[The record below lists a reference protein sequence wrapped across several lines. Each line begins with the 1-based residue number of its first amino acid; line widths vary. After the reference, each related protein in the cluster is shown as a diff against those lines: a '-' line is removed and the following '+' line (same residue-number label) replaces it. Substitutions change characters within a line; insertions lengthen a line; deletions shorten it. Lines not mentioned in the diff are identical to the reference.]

1 VKALLQ
7 RVSEAS
13 VTVDGEVVGA
23 IGCGLVV
30 LLGVARSDDEARAG
44 RLADKVARLRV
55 FDDDEGRMG
64 RSLLDVRSGASPGGE
79 EPSILCV
86 SQFTLYG
93 DVRKGLRPSFTEAA
107 EPEAARSLYELFC
120 RDLEALGIRV
130 ETGIFGARM
139 SLSLKNEGPV
149 TLLLEV

>member
-1 VKALLQ
+1 MKALLQ

-55 FDDDEGRMG
+55 FDDDEGKMG
-64 RSLLDVRSGASPGGE
+64 RSLLDFGSASSDGE
-79 EPSILCV
+79 APAILCV

-107 EPEAARSLYELFC
+107 EPESARSLYERFC
-120 RDLEALGIRV
+120 RDLEAIGIRV
-130 ETGIFGARM
+130 ETGRFGARM
-139 SLSLKNEGPV
+139 SLSLRNEGPV